1 MDDADRLQARLCAAL
16 LEAGRVASPMAGVL
30 ALLGGA
36 GLLLAALKANVL
48 AAGLFGLALALLPAI
63 IWYALRVRFDVA
75 AFREIG
81 ALEKPDALQQFDA
94 ALLQLGLRTQPDGR
108 PLALRAAGARRL
120 LTRLLGLIAAQLAL
134 FMAGSAIMLVTQMR

>member
-16 LEAGRVASPMAGVL
+16 LEAGQVAFPMAGVL

-81 ALEKPDALQQFDA
+81 ALEEPD

-134 FMAGSAIMLVTQMR
+134 FMAGSAMMLVAQMR